1 QVRSAIASTPLL
13 AGSGVDLDNVIPIM
27 EFADGVIVG
36 TSLKIDGDVE
46 QPVDVARVRSLV
58 ARVRG

>member
-1 QVRSAIASTPLL
+1 MRKAVATTPLL
-13 AGSGVDLDNVIPIM
+13 AGSGVDEDNIIQTM
-27 EFADGVIVG
+27 EFADAVIVG